1 MGLGSRAPGSGCS
14 ELGLLFFVAVA
25 TEFGFATAQE
35 FFMEPSSLSRFGA
48 FSVHEKHR
56 EDLGRRSLVLLG

>member
-48 FSVHEKHR
+48 FSVHEKI
-56 EDLGRRSLVLLG
+56 